1 VERRYRLT
9 RGVHFQRVRVAGRA
23 WRHPLLV
30 LSAASNDLSYSRFG
44 FLVSKRVGNAV
55 VRNRVKRLL
64 REAVRTRRTK
74 IAPGWDVVCI
84 ARTAIVGVDLGRV
97 GKAVDSLLQRAK
109 LIEDSSPQRMGE

>member
-1 VERRYRLT
+1 MERRYRLT
-9 RGVHFQRVRVAGRA
+9 QGIHFRRVQLKGQA

-30 LSAASNDLSYSRFG
+30 LCAASNHLSYSRFG

-64 REAVRTRRTK
+64 REAVRARRVK

-84 ARTAIVGVDLGRV
+84 ARTAIVGVELGRV
-97 GKAVDSLLQRAK
+97 GKAIDSLLQRAK
-109 LIEDSSPQRMGE
+109 LIED